1 MRKRNQMKKGIAALL
16 SGVLAFGM
24 TAGVIPGF
32 EDSMQSV
39 RAANG
44 IAPSVTAYATK
55 TQLKDYQTFGTDTNG
70 KPNNNIGVLAFGKN
84 QDGKAAG
91 MVYLRKR

>member
-39 RAANG
+39 RAVSYTHLTL
-44 IAPSVTAYATK
+44 PTTPYV
-55 TQLKDYQTFGTDTNG
+55 
-70 KPNNNIGVLAFGKN
+70 
-84 QDGKAAG
+84 
-91 MVYLRKR
+91 

>member
-39 RAANG
+39 RAATG

-55 TQLKDYQTFGTDTNG
+55 QQMMDGTFATRNDTGTAANV
-70 KPNNNIGVLAFGKN
+70 GVLAFGKN
-84 QDGKAAG
+84 RA
-91 MVYLRKR
+91 

>member
-32 EDSMQSV
+32 GDSMQSV
-39 RAANG
+39 WAANG

-55 TQLKDYQTFGTDTNG
+55 KTSLDKGTQ
-70 KPNNNIGVLAFGKN
+70 
-84 QDGKAAG
+84 
-91 MVYLRKR
+91 RKTTENELPSLTQCTA